1 MTLVWSRVDSKLIH
15 GQVVAA
21 WVPYLKAEVI
31 VVADGDTAGDPQ
43 AQKIMR
49 LGLPP
54 EISQAHFRPL
64 PGLAG
69 FLAGPGLAEKRVLL
83 IFKSLADA
91 VEAVEAGLELG
102 RLNLGNQLDQ
112 TSREQGQ
119 RLAETFFVRQEELA
133 ALARLQ
139 NLGLE
144 VVIQSVPSARSV
156 KWRPSGSGHVA

>member
-15 GQVVAA
+15 GQIAAA

-43 AQKIMR
+43 AQRIMR

-54 EISQAHFRPL
+54 EVSQAHFRPL

-91 VEAVEAGLELG
+91 LTAALDGLEL
-102 RLNLGNQLDQ
+102 RELNLGNQLDQ
-112 TSREQGQ
+112 LSCKEGQ
-119 RLAETFFVRQEELA
+119 RLAETFFARREELA
-133 ALARLQ
+133 ALAQLQ
-139 NLGLE
+139 LRGLK
-144 VVIQSVPSARSV
+144 VVIQSVPAAKSV
-156 KWRPSGSGHVA
+156 KWRPSGSANVV

>member
-15 GQVVAA
+15 GQIVAA
-21 WVPYLKAEVI
+21 WVPYLKAEAI
-31 VVADGDTAGDPQ
+31 VVADGDTAGDSV

-64 PGLAG
+64 PGLAE

-83 IFKSLADA
+83 IFKSLAGA
-91 VEAVEAGLELG
+91 LEAAAAGLELG

-112 TSREQGQ
+112 VSCDQGQ
-119 RLAETFFVRQEELA
+119 RLAETFFARREELA
-133 ALARLQ
+133 ALARLERR
-139 NLGLE
+139 GLE
-144 VVIQSVPSARSV
+144 VFLQSVPTAKSV
-156 KWRPSGSGHVA
+156 KWRPSGSGHVV